1 MPKISRNNSLMITCK
16 YASLSVSNACHLAGF
31 LSLYD
36 VESTVVEEGLG
47 MIFSQNMK
55 RMPASPMSGNAGPI
69 GVSASDRIHVLF
81 SPSCIQVAR
90 GGSVHFFFLFCYQ
103 ESRRKKDGEKKRER
117 EREREMEG
125 YRRGFYLCILLRFV
139 LCHFSLSSDVSIR

>member
-1 MPKISRNNSLMITCK
+1 MIACK
-16 YASLSVSNACHLAGF
+16 YASLSVSNACHWAGF

-55 RMPASPMSGNAGPI
+55 RMPASPMSGNVGPI
-69 GVSASDRIHVLF
+69 GVSASDRIHVLL

-103 ESRRKKDGEKKRER
+103 ETEGKKMER
-117 EREREMEG
+117 EK
-125 YRRGFYLCILLRFV
+125 
-139 LCHFSLSSDVSIR
+139 